1 MTKINVKGRTKTSR
15 GIVKV
20 INGVMFDNLGAR
32 MTKRIIVRFI

>member
-1 MTKINVKGRTKTSR
+1 MKIKIKHTSKPSR

-32 MTKRIIVRFI
+32 MTKKVIVRFI